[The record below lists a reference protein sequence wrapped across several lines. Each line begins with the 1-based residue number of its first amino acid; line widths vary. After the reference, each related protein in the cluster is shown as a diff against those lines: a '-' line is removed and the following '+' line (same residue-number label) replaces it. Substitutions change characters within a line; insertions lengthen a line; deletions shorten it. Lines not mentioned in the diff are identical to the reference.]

1 MKTFKTVA
9 VMMLL
14 AVMVICA
21 TACSQAPANTVFNAD
36 DMMGKKIGV
45 QQGTTGD
52 IYVTGDYTN
61 EEKEEG
67 DEMLENPSEVI
78 RYKNGNE
85 AVLALKQGKVDCVVI
100 DSEPAKEYVKQNPDL
115 KILDDPFALEEYAI
129 CFKKGSALTAEFN
142 TALAALKADGTFE
155 SIVNN
160 FIGDNAGK
168 TPYVTPEGTTY
179 TKGKLTMATNAFFP
193 PYEFYKD
200 NKIVGIDASVAQ
212 AICDKLGYE
221 LEIKD
226 MSFDAILTAVE
237 TGQASFG
244 MAGMTVTEKRLE
256 SVDFSDSYTTATQV
270 IIVRAK

>member
-1 MKTFKTVA
+1 MKNFKTVA
-9 VMMLL
+9 VMLL
-14 AVMVICA
+14 IAVMA
-21 TACSQAPANTVFNAD
+21 FSMTACSVPANSVFNAD

-52 IYVTGDYTN
+52 IYITGDYTN

-67 DEMLENPSEVI
+67 DENWLENPSEVI
-78 RYKNGNE
+78 RYKTGNE

-142 TALAALKADGTFE
+142 SALADLKADGTFD

-160 FIGDNAGK
+160 FIGDNAGE
-168 TPYVTPEGTTY
+168 TPYVTPEGTQY

-237 TGQASFG
+237 TGQADFG

>member
-1 MKTFKTVA
+1 MKNLKTVA
-9 VMMLL
+9 VVLL
-14 AVMVICA
+14 MAVMVVCA
-21 TACSQAPANTVFNAD
+21 TACSSVPANSVFNAD

-61 EEKEEG
+61 EEKGEG
-67 DEMLENPSEVI
+67 DEMLENPSTVI
-78 RYKNGNE
+78 RYNNGNE

-100 DSEPAKEYVKQNPDL
+100 DSEPAKAYVALNPDL

-129 CFKKGSALTAEFN
+129 CFKKGSTLTAEFN
-142 TALAALKADGTFE
+142 TALAELKADGTFE

-200 NKIVGIDASVAQ
+200 EEIVGIDASVAK

-226 MSFDAILTAVE
+226 MKFDAILTAVE
-237 TGQASFG
+237 TGQCDFG
-244 MAGMTVTEKRLE
+244 MAGMTVTEKRLQ

-270 IIVRAK
+270 IIVRGK